1 MRQGIAIHSHGEIYI
16 SGICLNNG
24 EYQMGKIV
32 FFNIPAHGHTNPTL
46 GLVKELIAR
55 GHEVYYYSYD
65 LLRENIE
72 SSGAHFISCD
82 EHDLQTRL
90 SEEDR
95 LRLGKDLAFSTKLIV
110 DTTLALDDAI
120 KQDMSTLKPDVIVSD
135 SMAFW
140 GKLIALKLGIP
151 FVSSTTTFAFNRYS
165 SKIMK
170 RSGGSL
176 IRLLLSMPKINKD
189 LNRLRAKGYNI
200 KNVFS
205 IITND
210 NDTSTIVYTAP
221 EFQPCADTFSDKY
234 SFVGTSIRPI
244 EKEMEKPKGTLIYI
258 SLGTINNSN
267 LAFYKNC
274 VAAFE
279 DGKYNVII
287 SVGEQ
292 LGSDILPDI
301 PDNIT
306 IAQSVDQM
314 AVLSIADVFLTHCG
328 MNSVNEALYFGVPM
342 LLFPQMPEQLGVAVH
357 TSNMCVGIHL
367 KNDSAASIRT
377 SVDTIATDEKYK
389 NSAKALSDAFRRCSG
404 AKGAADAIEKVL
416 G

>member
-1 MRQGIAIHSHGEIYI
+1 MSKIA
-16 SGICLNNG
+16 
-24 EYQMGKIV
+24 

-46 GLVKELIAR
+46 GVVKELISR
-55 GHEVYYYSYD
+55 GHEVWYYSYD
-65 LLRENIE
+65 LLREKIE

-82 EHDLQTRL
+82 EYDLQTRL
-90 SEEDR
+90 SENDR

-110 DTTLALDDAI
+110 DTTLALDDVI
-120 KQDMSTLKPDVIVSD
+120 IRDMLTLKPDVIVSD

-165 SKIMK
+165 SKIIK
-170 RSGGSL
+170 QSSGSL
-176 IRLLLSMPKINKD
+176 IRLLFSMPKINKD
-189 LNRLRAKGYNI
+189 LNRLRTKGYNI

-210 NDTSTIVYTAP
+210 NDTNTIVYTAP

-234 SFVGTSIRPI
+234 SFVGASIRPI
-244 EKEMEKPKGTLIYI
+244 EKAMEKPKEKLVYI

-267 LAFYKNC
+267 LNFYKNC
-274 VAAFE
+274 ISAFE
-279 DGKYNVII
+279 DGKYSVII

-292 LGSDILPDI
+292 LGSNSLTDI

-306 IAQSVDQM
+306 IAQSVEQM
-314 AVLSIADVFLTHCG
+314 AVLAVADVFLTHCG

-342 LLFPQMPEQLGVAVH
+342 VLFPQMPEQSGVAVH
-357 TSNMCVGIHL
+357 TNKMDAGIHL
-367 KNDSAASIRT
+367 KNDSAVSIRT
-377 SVDTIATDEKYK
+377 AIDTVLDDEKYE
-389 NSAKALSDAFRRCSG
+389 NAAKSLSDAFRRCSG
-404 AKGAADAIEKVL
+404 AKGAADAIEKAIR
-416 G
+416 